1 MSVLNTPFPTVLL
14 SSSLPFFPPAT
25 TSNLSHSP
33 PLLESFLIGMAIDEG
48 EANAYLGTVGLPKVN
63 DFQGMSLEELTIN
76 YSKVSVL
83 SGEHELQLGIL
94 KSFRKACVDQLSTT
108 IKEQIQM
115 RGPRAKKKIMQE
127 VKSSLDA
134 ARKAQQS
141 SKHQTSTGTPYP
153 NSRSQQD
160 ARWQW
165 VKRNAEPLEDVASA
179 AVAAFLST
187 SAGAAAAPNAAPV
200 ASDIPNPPRREPEAS
215 AKKKPKRAPAAMV
228 DRQHVLVVPMKK
240 AAHPG
245 ADYRSNLHEFTDM
258 VS

>member
-1 MSVLNTPFPTVLL
+1 MLQKILNKSGGLFSEDVGFKYPLPHR
-14 SSSLPFFPPAT
+14 SSQFFSPFFPPAT

-63 DFQGMSLEELTIN
+63 DFQGMSLEELTLN

-141 SKHQTSTGTPYP
+141 SKHQTSTG
-153 NSRSQQD
+153 D
-160 ARWQW
+160 A
-165 VKRNAEPLEDVASA
+165 
-179 AVAAFLST
+179 
-187 SAGAAAAPNAAPV
+187 
-200 ASDIPNPPRREPEAS
+200 
-215 AKKKPKRAPAAMV
+215 
-228 DRQHVLVVPMKK
+228 
-240 AAHPG
+240 
-245 ADYRSNLHEFTDM
+245 
-258 VS
+258 